1 MEASSKWVEECQ
13 ESTGIELH
21 FQVLGLRGL
30 KSRDRALAL
39 MGGGGDHLARLTIV

>member
-30 KSRDRALAL
+30 KSREGYG
-39 MGGGGDHLARLTIV
+39 MGGRRGHLGR